1 MMKTVSEFIAILII
15 ITISLVSVFL
25 FTTFF
30 SNFIYLFTP
39 KPRYLKVS
47 VSSIEVLYSG
57 SPISVSIDSTN
68 FTASYIYKVNIM
80 IHNYDID
87 NTINLWY
94 SVYSL
99 DPLISIGTDDTADVY
114 DPITLANTGLY
125 KLPDFLNQ
133 NEAKVFSLVI
143 ISKKDLAN
151 NNVLILTVRGIYS
164 NGEKQE
170 VQVPLFA

>member
-1 MMKTVSEFIAILII
+1 MMKTVSEFVAILVM

-30 SNFIYLFTP
+30 SNFIYLFAP

-57 SPISVSIDSTN
+57 PPISVGSTN
-68 FTASYIYKVNIM
+68 FTASYIYKANIVL
-80 IHNYDID
+80 HNYGTD
-87 NTINLWY
+87 NIINLWY

-99 DPLISIGTDDTADVY
+99 DPSLISIGTNDTADVY
-114 DPITLANTGLY
+114 DPIILANTGLHR
-125 KLPDFLNQ
+125 LPDSLNQ
-133 NEAKVFSLVI
+133 NEAKVISLVI
-143 ISKKDLAN
+143 MSKKDLAN

-164 NGEKQE
+164 NNEKQE
-170 VQVPLFA
+170 VQVSIFE